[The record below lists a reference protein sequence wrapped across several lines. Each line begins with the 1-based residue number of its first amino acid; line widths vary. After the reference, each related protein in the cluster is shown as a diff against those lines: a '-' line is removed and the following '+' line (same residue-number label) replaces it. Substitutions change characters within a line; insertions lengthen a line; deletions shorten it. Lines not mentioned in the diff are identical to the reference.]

1 MSAVPAL
8 SYRGVG
14 FSYAA
19 APGAP
24 ASGEVLRD
32 VTLEV
37 PEGEFVLLVGAT
49 GSGKS
54 TLLRLA
60 KPEIAPAGRLEG
72 EVRAFG
78 EDVRG
83 LGPVES
89 ARAVGY
95 VFQDPDAQIVCDT
108 VWHEVAFG
116 LENLGVDEGEM
127 RRRVAETCNFL
138 GMEPWLRAR
147 TAELS
152 GGQRQ
157 TLALAATLALRPR
170 LLLLDEPTAML
181 DPLAEKSFLSL
192 LFRANRELGMTVV
205 VATHAPRPMLDYATS
220 ALRIEDGAVL
230 PTGLGE
236 LAKAPGLEPVP
247 RRGDPAACGPATCG
261 DPASRSVVRDD
272 PAACGDPAS
281 RAAAA
286 SRSAAASRAIGEKDL
301 LRADNLW
308 LRYARDGRWVLRG
321 LDLSVA
327 AGEVRAL
334 VGSNGCGKS
343 TLLAALAGALRTQRG
358 RVRNAAA
365 ASQALLPQSPR
376 ALLARETVADEL
388 SEWRRVGGYDA
399 AEVSAAL
406 GRIGLAGAA
415 GRHPY
420 DLSGGQQQ
428 LLALEKLLLLR
439 PRLLLLDEPT
449 KGLDDA
455 FRARVATRVA
465 AARDA
470 GATVLVATHD
480 LGFVR
485 AVADSVSLLFDGEV
499 AVTEPTATFFERSWL
514 YRDR

>member
-220 ALRIEDGAVL
+220 ALRIEGGAVL

-247 RRGDPAACGPATCG
+247 RRGDSAVCG
-261 DPASRSVVRDD
+261 DPAFRSVVRDD
-272 PAACGDPAS
+272 SAACGNPAS
-281 RAAAA
+281 RAAAGP
-286 SRSAAASRAIGEKDL
+286 RSAAASRAIGEKDL
-301 LRADNLW
+301 LRAENLW
-308 LRYARDGRWVLRG
+308 LRYSRDGRWVLRG

-327 AGEVRAL
+327 AGEVRVL

-343 TLLAALAGALRTQRG
+343 TLLAALAGVLRTQRG
-358 RVRNAAA
+358 RVHNEAA

-388 SEWRRVGGYDA
+388 SEWRRAGSYDA

-406 GRIGLAGAA
+406 GRVGLAGAA
-415 GRHPY
+415 ERHPY

-455 FRARVATRVA
+455 FRAQVAVRVA